1 MQKEPMLYYF
11 TSDSK
16 YVAFDQAHLCIHF
29 PLWVD
34 EQNI

>member
-1 MQKEPMLYYF
+1 MQKQPMLYYF

-16 YVAFDQAHLCIHF
+16 YVAFDQAHLCIHL